1 MSTRLIDYIKLFRF
15 PNKYIPV
22 SDVYIDNYYNPFNEF
37 ESKKGVQTTIEFV
50 CRADD
55 LPEAI
60 YKYLYLVGSNQV
72 QGSWNDKFCK
82 FYNTELDGYSIG
94 YLVTGN
100 DTYILGD
107 TITNFEFTKEPGEPE
122 LLKLAIRGKLKT
134 QPYKVEPMKF
144 EFGNRHVE
152 YNPAIFNTD
161 NYGITL
167 LESEKDNNMDEKRY
181 KFLDGLK
188 AKTLKQIVI
197 NEEEGI
203 VTAITNNLDGKVVT
217 LAKTAKGDEFDPY
230 VGAALALAY
239 QLFGSKTQF
248 RKYVD
253 EKAKKLSVIKEK
265 KAKAKENGK
274 KEATNSKKQK

>member
-1 MSTRLIDYIKLFRF
+1 MSNRLIDYIKLFRSPF
-15 PNKYIPV
+15 RQIPV
-22 SDVYIDNYYNPFNEF
+22 SDVYIDNYYNPFGKRSEYQ
-37 ESKKGVQTTIEFV
+37 KGVQTTVEFICNV
-50 CRADD
+50 DD
-55 LPEAI
+55 LPEDI
-60 YKYLYLVGSNQV
+60 FKYLYLIGSNQV

-82 FYNTELDGYSIG
+82 FYNTELGGNSIG
-94 YLVTGN
+94 YLVTGD
-100 DTYILGD
+100 DTYILSD
-107 TITNFEFTKEPGEPE
+107 IITNFEFMKEPGEPE
-122 LLKLAIRGKLKT
+122 LLKLAIRGKLKV

-144 EFGNRHVE
+144 DFGRYHVA

-167 LESEKDNNMDEKRY
+167 VESEEDNNMESKCY
-181 KFLDGLK
+181 KFSDGFK
-188 AKTLKQIVI
+188 SKTLKQIVI

-203 VTAITNNLDGKVVT
+203 VTAITNNYEGKVVT

-253 EKAKKLSVIKEK
+253 EKAKKLSDIKEK

-274 KEATNSKKQK
+274 KVAAK